1 MDFISDWLIGWLI
14 SAVHQTFNH
23 KNFNTHHMC
32 TQSLAATQS
41 DPEVLNLGST
51 KLKDVPYRLQRST
64 FTPMSQLVM

>member
-1 MDFISDWLIGWLI
+1 
-14 SAVHQTFNH
+14 
-23 KNFNTHHMC
+23 MC
-32 TQSLAATQS
+32 TQSPAATQS